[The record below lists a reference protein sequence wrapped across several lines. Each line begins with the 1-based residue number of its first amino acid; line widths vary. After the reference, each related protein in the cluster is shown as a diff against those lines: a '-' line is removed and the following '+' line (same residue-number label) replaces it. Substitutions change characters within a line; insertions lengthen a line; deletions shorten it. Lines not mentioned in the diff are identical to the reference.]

1 VSVAEQKQAAG
12 YAAVDTYV
20 KSGMKVGL
28 GTGSTATFAID
39 RVGEKLKSGAL
50 RDIVAVSTSER
61 TTAQAKRLGIPL
73 STLKQTPALDV
84 AIDGADEVAQAGG
97 AFLLTKGLGG
107 ALLREKD
114 IARAARAFV
123 VIVDDSKLVPKLG
136 TKAPTPVEVQQGAEA
151 AVSQALEA
159 LGGKPTLRAG
169 PYITD
174 NGNFIVDVQWPRGID
189 DPPALAAKL
198 DALPGVKAHGLFLGM
213 AKAVLVASEHG
224 VKTLEP

>member
-1 VSVAEQKQAAG
+1 MSVAEQKQAAG
-12 YAAVDTYV
+12 YAAVDNYV

-73 STLKQTPALDV
+73 STLKETPALDV
-84 AIDGADEVAQAGG
+84 AIDGADEVAHQGR
-97 AFLLTKGLGG
+97 AFQLTKGLGG

-114 IARAARAFV
+114 IARASKTFI
-123 VIVDDSKLVPKLG
+123 VIVDDTKLVPKLG
-136 TKAPTPVEVQQGAEA
+136 TKAPTPVEVQQGTEA
-151 AVSQALEA
+151 AVADALKK
-159 LGGKPTLRAG
+159 LGGNPTLRAG
-169 PYITD
+169 PYVTD
-174 NGNFIVDVQWPRGID
+174 NGNYIVDVQWPHGLD
-189 DPPALAAKL
+189 DPFALAAKL

-213 AKAVLVASEHG
+213 AKAVLVASADG